1 MDTFFLDSSVII
13 EYLRNNKE
21 VIAFIDDFPHQ
32 LSSGYV
38 VKSELYEGVYLSK
51 NGEKTKKQLETFFN
65 GLDKIY
71 GINDSTSL
79 VFGKI
84 RAKLRQTGMLI
95 EDFDILI
102 ASICMANNLPL
113 ITLNTKHFARIE
125 GLKIYL
131 PDDIN

>member
-1 MDTFFLDSSVII
+1 MDSYFLDSSVII

-21 VIAFIDDFPHQ
+21 VISFIDDFPHQ
-32 LSSGYV
+32 LSSGYI
-38 VKSELYEGVYLSK
+38 VKAELYEGVYLSK
-51 NGEKTKKQLETFFN
+51 NGEKTKKQLETFFQ

-71 GINDSTSL
+71 GVNDSTSHI
-79 VFGKI
+79 FGKV
-84 RAKLRQTGMLI
+84 RAKLRQAGMLI

>member
-1 MDTFFLDSSVII
+1 MDSYFLDSSVII

-21 VIAFIDDFPHQ
+21 VISFIDDFPHQ

-38 VKSELYEGVYLSK
+38 VKAELYEGVYLSNNK
-51 NGEKTKKQLETFFN
+51 EKTRNQLEIFFR

-71 GINDSTSL
+71 GVNDSTSHM
-79 VFGKI
+79 FGKI
-84 RAKLRQTGMLI
+84 RADLRQRGLLI

-102 ASICMANNLPL
+102 ASICIANNLPL
-113 ITLNTKHFARIE
+113 ITLNTKHFSRID

-131 PDDIN
+131 PDDIG